1 LLPPAAPAGGQL
13 KVLVLAF
20 KFAAKM
26 VDVDLQQPIECPAAG
41 MHRGRYRALFHEGI
55 SRHG

>member
-1 LLPPAAPAGGQL
+1 
-13 KVLVLAF
+13 VLVLAF

-26 VDVDLQQPIECPAAG
+26 VDVELQLERTAAG
-41 MHRGRYRALFHEGI
+41 MHRGRYRAMFHEGI